1 MSSYFDKFSPLQ
13 HPALGKD
20 MEINQ
25 NNLIIKYLALWLVLS
40 PELFF
45 FFFLNQMTYMTAD
58 LRIPNGIHLSQSLSC
73 GKASWAHWE
82 GFKLDLKGR
91 GEWDSESSHV
101 KV

>member
-45 FFFLNQMTYMTAD
+45 FFFFK
-58 LRIPNGIHLSQSLSC
+58 PNDVHDSRFEDTQ
-73 GKASWAHWE
+73 
-82 GFKLDLKGR
+82 
-91 GEWDSESSHV
+91 WDSPFSKPFLWKSQLGSLGGF
-101 KV
+101 